1 MSPVR
6 FLVVPL
12 KKQARQIKPLNF
24 IEIQG
29 LDFPSSMQFYVFQDK
44 YKNETDGTWTG
55 DCKSRL
61 DVLFALNNSVLYVQN
76 RCCFVLSRRIDK
88 NRHTSVSTFS
98 PPAAKDAVPHTARKT
113 VAG

>member
-1 MSPVR
+1 SKGLKILVSPVR

-29 LDFPSSMQFYVFQDK
+29 LDLSPSIQFSAFQDK

-55 DCKSRL
+55 DCKLRP
-61 DVLFALNNSVLYVQN
+61 DVLFALNNSVSCV
-76 RCCFVLSRRIDK
+76 
-88 NRHTSVSTFS
+88 
-98 PPAAKDAVPHTARKT
+98 
-113 VAG
+113 